1 MQGRLENQ
9 ENNPQLCDSCSY
21 FIAFPTILSTFVGR
35 GLHPVALENV
45 TLFSGQTRS
54 LYLDVGNLPEYTAE
68 MHILL
73 GSLDVSYASQ
83 RQMW

>member
-1 MQGRLENQ
+1 MQARLEIQ
-9 ENNPQLCDSCSY
+9 KNNPTAIVVAISLHFLLYYPPSW
-21 FIAFPTILSTFVGR
+21 VG

-73 GSLDVSYASQ
+73 GSLDVFYASQ
-83 RQMW
+83 RQIW